1 MQLSQLTKTNNDLA
15 RKLEIL
21 TELGESDRAEQT
33 VKDMSD
39 KLLEKVSELEQNLVL
54 AKIESATKESEILV

>member
-39 KLLEKVSELEQNLVL
+39 KLLEKVSEL
-54 AKIESATKESEILV
+54 